1 MVKLCEQSNLEKNR
15 GRNKGYSREVRQKLK
30 MKKSII
36 EKISYGCSLRALLR
50 FGCVRLVKRA
60 SGARIPLRL
69 PRQKARCSWRQVLA
83 GVLFSH
89 NPDAKMPMASCTK
102 IMTALVAIESGEL
115 DKTVEV
121 RPEACGVEGSS
132 VYLRPKEKLTL
143 KELLYGLML
152 QSGND
157 CAVAIAYELAGG
169 SGKFCRYDEQPRQRA
184 GSKQHQFCDAQ
195 RTSRRQSLYYGLRP
209 RTDCLS
215 GAFKRY
221 FQRDSIHQKRKNFQ
235 RGL

>member
-1 MVKLCEQSNLEKNR
+1 MKNQSSKKFLTVVLCALCFALAVCGLLNVPQAHAYR
-15 GRNKGYSREVRQKLK
+15 ATTTAKGAVLMEAGSRR
-30 MKKSII
+30 
-36 EKISYGCSLRALLR
+36 
-50 FGCVRLVKRA
+50 
-60 SGARIPLRL
+60 
-69 PRQKARCSWRQVLA
+69 
-83 GVLFSH
+83 VLFSH

-157 CAVAIAYELAGG
+157 CAVAIAYELAGEW
-169 SGKFCRYDEQPRQRA
+169 KILP
-184 GSKQHQFCDAQ
+184 
-195 RTSRRQSLYYGLRP
+195 
-209 RTDCLS
+209 
-215 GAFKRY
+215 
-221 FQRDSIHQKRKNFQ
+221 I
-235 RGL
+235 